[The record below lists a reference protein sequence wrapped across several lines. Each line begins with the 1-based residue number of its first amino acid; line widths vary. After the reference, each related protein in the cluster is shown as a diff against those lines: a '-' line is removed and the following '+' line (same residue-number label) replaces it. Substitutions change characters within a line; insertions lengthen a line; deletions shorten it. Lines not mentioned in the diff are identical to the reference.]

1 MNNTFVHIRHP
12 IISSLFHHYFIIV
25 SKKSND
31 YLLNNIIL
39 FNKNI
44 FFGSCMPAIFMSLC
58 NSHDYERLYFQKSI
72 IETVLLNHM
81 SK

>member
-1 MNNTFVHIRHP
+1 MNNTFVHIHHP
-12 IISSLFHHYFIIV
+12 NISSLFHHYFIIV

-39 FNKNI
+39 FNKFFSVFACQRYLCPYVIPMTMNAFI
-44 FFGSCMPAIFMSLC
+44 FKNLSL
-58 NSHDYERLYFQKSI
+58 K
-72 IETVLLNHM
+72 TVLLNQM